1 MSNLH
6 SITHPNK
13 HIEEKV
19 NFFADYYKFVVS
31 EIGRSD
37 YLPLENHLSIV
48 DKILFQIDTNIEHC
62 TKYIDSYLTHPLIQ
76 KDNKYFKEER
86 YYEAISSLFE
96 EYKKLG
102 KPTAKLDWIKN
113 NPKFTI
119 TLRKYRTYLKRFM
132 FKGALKAIISFLK
145 CEHNISKHQVD
156 LIHYTNIIAS
166 ELILNNRVK
175 DDATKVFSRILT
187 NNIKYF
193 PFPKP
198 FIRKNKHRLESA
210 KEEFI
215 KSRTFDQQFEG
226 IYNYFKETCKN
237 EYFIYRIYGLRTKDN
252 FSFKYNKVTFY
263 NPKHKKLITV
273 VNRIKKQAFFKN
285 FLDREDVVLAVVKVN
300 YHSKKIGELTA
311 INLISKEL
319 MFLDFVCKSN
329 SQFEKYT
336 YLTTSNF
343 KDLGWRW
350 NAKEKGSSI
359 SDELELEDLN
369 NNPYKYLIDID
380 IDCRNHFLNYEPLY
394 VNAIT
399 TRSPE
404 DYWRYLETLIPLKS
418 NGDKQVLDV
427 VSSLLLINA
436 EENEKNILKS
446 YIVNSIAPMNTSATI
461 LNLTSEK
468 QMQFFDQL
476 HNEPVN
482 LNFEEVKKEINHP
495 FINYLFKEKMI
506 PTKTKIYNELKKHY
520 KSVLI
525 ECYGQ
530 RNSIIH
536 SSLGNEKALL
546 LIDNTLPK
554 LVTRL
559 RWVLFDGMRKY
570 KDFNFETLIKEL
582 IKDSDMLLKSK

>member
-6 SITHPNK
+6 AIIHPK
-13 HIEEKV
+13 KQIEEKV

-37 YLPLENHLSIV
+37 YLTLENNLSIV
-48 DKILFQIDTNIEHC
+48 DKILFQIDTNLEHC

-76 KDNKYFKEER
+76 KDNKHFKEEK
-86 YYEAISSLFE
+86 YYESISSFFE
-96 EYKKLG
+96 EYKKIG
-102 KPTAKLDWIKN
+102 KPKARLDWIKS

-145 CEHNISKHQVD
+145 CNHEISIHKDD
-156 LIHYTNIIAS
+156 LIHYTNTIVS

-175 DDATKVFSRILT
+175 TDATKVFSKIIT
-187 NNIKYF
+187 NDIKDF
-193 PFPKP
+193 PFPKS
-198 FIRKNKHRLESA
+198 ILRKNKHRLEAA

-226 IYNYFKETCKN
+226 IYNYFKETPKN

-263 NPKHKKLITV
+263 NPKHLKLINI
-273 VNRIKKQAFFKN
+273 VNRIKKQPFFKN

-300 YHSKKIGELTA
+300 FHSKKIGELTA

-329 SQFEKYT
+329 SYFEKYT

-343 KDLGWRW
+343 NDLGWRW
-350 NAKEKGSSI
+350 NTKEKGSSI
-359 SDELELEDLN
+359 SDGLELKDLN
-369 NNPYKYLIDID
+369 NNPYKFLIDIN
-380 IDCRNHFLNYEPLY
+380 IDCRNHFLNFEPLY

-404 DYWRYLETLIPLKS
+404 DYWRYLETLIPLKL
-418 NGDKQVLDV
+418 NGEKQVLDV
-427 VSSLLLINA
+427 VTSLLLNNA
-436 EENEKNILKS
+436 DGNEGDILKS
-446 YIVNSIAPMNTSATI
+446 YIINSIAPMNTSASI

-468 QMQFFDQL
+468 QMQFFNQL
-476 HNEPVN
+476 QNEPVN
-482 LNFEEVKKEINHP
+482 LNFEEIKKEINHP

-506 PTKTKIYNELKKHY
+506 PAQTKAKIELKKHY

-530 RNSIIH
+530 RNSILH

-570 KDFNFETLIKEL
+570 KDLNFEALIKEL
-582 IKDSDMLLKSK
+582 IKDSDLLLNSK